1 MTHADYFE
9 GMYATSDDPWSLATS
24 EYELRKY
31 DLTVA
36 SLPRRS
42 YRRAFEP
49 GCSIGVLSDLLAGRC
64 QELLAIDA
72 VPTAIESARSRATSE
87 NVTFSVGSMPG
98 DWPEGPL
105 DLIVIS
111 ELLYFL
117 DADDRHET
125 IAAARRHLDPHGHL
139 VLVHWRHTFDEA
151 ECTGDQA
158 HREAKQ
164 VSGLPTLVRHEERDF
179 LLEVLGHE

>member
-1 MTHADYFE
+1 MTRADYFE
-9 GMYATSDDPWSLATS
+9 GMYATSDDPWGLATS

-31 DLTVA
+31 ELTVA

-49 GCSIGVLSDLLAGRC
+49 GCSIGVLSDLLARRC
-64 QELLAIDA
+64 HELLAIDP
-72 VPTAIESARSRATSE
+72 VPAAIESAGRRATSE
-87 NVTFSVGSMPG
+87 NVTFSVGAMPG
-98 DWPEGPL
+98 SWPEGPF

-117 DADDRHET
+117 DADDRRQT
-125 IAAARRHLDPHGHL
+125 IAAASRHLDPRGHL
-139 VLVHWRHTFDEA
+139 VLVHWRHAFGEA

-158 HREAKQ
+158 HREART
-164 VSGLPTLVRHEERDF
+164 VSGLPRLVLHEERDF
-179 LLEVLGHE
+179 LLEVLGDE